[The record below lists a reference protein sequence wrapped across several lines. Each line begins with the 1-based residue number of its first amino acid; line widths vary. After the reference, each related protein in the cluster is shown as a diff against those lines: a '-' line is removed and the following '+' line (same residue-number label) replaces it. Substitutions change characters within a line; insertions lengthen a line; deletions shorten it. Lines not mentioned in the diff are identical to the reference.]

1 MAAKTKLVLVPGLL
15 CTTALWGPQIAAL
28 GDVADISVANHRRH
42 RTMRGIARSILTVAP
57 RRFALAGLSM
67 GGYIA
72 YEIVRQA
79 PERVEKLALLDTG
92 SRADAP
98 ERKTRR
104 LELIA
109 LAEREG
115 AGAAQ
120 DALMSALI
128 HKSRLKEKPL
138 VDTIRQMAV
147 DTGVAA
153 FKRQQAAIMG
163 RPDNRP
169 LLARILLPDPGP
181 SRARGC
187 ADPRGAGAGDRRRHT
202 WREADDRAGLRPS
215 LHPGAAGGREPRPA
229 PVADAVVRFQVPGS
243 RFQV

>member
-1 MAAKTKLVLVPGLL
+1 MAAKAKLVLVPGLL
-15 CTTALWGPQIAAL
+15 CTKALWEPQIAAL
-28 GDVADISVANHRRH
+28 GDIADIAVANHRRH
-42 RTMRGIARSILTVAP
+42 RTIRGIARSILAVAP

-79 PERVEKLALLDTG
+79 PERVTRLALLDTG

-98 ERKTRR
+98 ERRARR

-120 DALMSALI
+120 DALMPSLI
-128 HKSRLKEKPL
+128 HKVRLAEKPL
-138 VDTIRQMAV
+138 VDVVRQMAV

-153 FKRQQAAIMG
+153 FRRQQAAIMG

-169 LLARILLPDPGP
+169 LLASIRCPTLVIVGREDALTPVAM
-181 SRARGC
+181 AREI
-187 ADPRGAGAGDRRRHT
+187 AAGI
-202 WREADDRAGLRPS
+202 
-215 LHPGAAGGREPRPA
+215 PGARLTIVPDCGHLSTLERPK
-229 PVADAVVRFQVPGS
+229 AVNRALRQWLT
-243 RFQV
+243 R

>member
-1 MAAKTKLVLVPGLL
+1 MTARTKLVLVPGLL
-15 CTTALWGPQIAAL
+15 CTGALWAPQIAAL
-28 GDVADISVANHRRH
+28 SDIADCIVADHTRH
-42 RTMRGIARSILTVAP
+42 DSLVGIARSILEAAP
-57 RRFALAGLSM
+57 QRFALAGLSM

-79 PERVEKLALLDTG
+79 PERVTKLALLDTG

-98 ERKTRR
+98 ERRARR

-128 HKSRLKEKPL
+128 HKSRLQEKPL
-138 VDTIRQMAV
+138 VDTVRQMAE

-169 LLARILLPDPGP
+169 LLAGIRCPTLVLVGREDALTPVEL
-181 SRARGC
+181 AREI
-187 ADPRGAGAGDRRRHT
+187 AAGI
-202 WREADDRAGLRPS
+202 
-215 LHPGAAGGREPRPA
+215 PGAKLTIVPDCGHLSTLERPQ
-229 PVADAVVRFQVPGS
+229 AVNRALRQWLT
-243 RFQV
+243 R

>member
-15 CTTALWGPQIAAL
+15 CTKALWAPQIAAL
-28 GDVADISVANHRRH
+28 GDVADIAVANHRRH
-42 RTMRGIARSILTVAP
+42 RTMRGIARSILAVAP

-109 LAEREG
+109 LAECEG

-128 HKSRLKEKPL
+128 HKSRLQEKPL

-169 LLARILLPDPGP
+169 LLAGIRCPTLVLVGREDALTPVEL
-181 SRARGC
+181 AR
-187 ADPRGAGAGDRRRHT
+187 
-202 WREADDRAGLRPS
+202 EI
-215 LHPGAAGGREPRPA
+215 AAGIPRSKLTIVPDCGHLSTLER
-229 PVADAVVRFQVPGS
+229 PQAVNRALRQWLT
-243 RFQV
+243 R